1 MQITS
6 DKESLRAEGLSREE
20 INDPDLLP
28 RIRRYWDERAQGFSK
43 TRAFELAGPLKAR
56 WSAEIEP
63 EIRALQK
70 KAERPFKRKIE
81 VLDVGTGTGFLAIL
95 AAELGARVVGADLS
109 SEMVAAAEQSAQA
122 AGVGDE
128 TLFITANAERIPY
141 FGDERFDLI
150 VSRNL
155 VWTLPSP
162 AAAYREWQRLLR
174 PGGRLVIFDADYG
187 AVSFAKL
194 TASLEAEGVENAHEG
209 IQEST
214 LDECDAI
221 KAQLAISAKRRPAWD
236 AECLAKLGFKD
247 IETDEK
253 LSSRIY
259 LERDEA
265 WNPVPMFVIR
275 ATKPERE

>member
-95 AAELGARVVGADLS
+95 AAELGARAVGADLS
-109 SEMVAAAEQSAQA
+109 SEMVAAAEQSA
-122 AGVGDE
+122 G
-128 TLFITANAERIPY
+128 
-141 FGDERFDLI
+141 
-150 VSRNL
+150 
-155 VWTLPSP
+155 
-162 AAAYREWQRLLR
+162 RE
-174 PGGRLVIFDADYG
+174 
-187 AVSFAKL
+187 
-194 TASLEAEGVENAHEG
+194 
-209 IQEST
+209 
-214 LDECDAI
+214 
-221 KAQLAISAKRRPAWD
+221 
-236 AECLAKLGFKD
+236 
-247 IETDEK
+247 
-253 LSSRIY
+253 
-259 LERDEA
+259 
-265 WNPVPMFVIR
+265 
-275 ATKPERE
+275 